1 MTWFE
6 RSQPLLILLSVLLGL
21 GLAQIGDVA
30 ALADHLITPLL
41 MGMLYAAFLPIPLRH
56 LGRAFGNY
64 RVTLA
69 SLAVNF
75 VWTPLLAWGLGALF
89 LRDAPDLRVGL
100 LMLMVTPCTDW
111 YLVFTGIAKG
121 NVSLA
126 TALLPLNFVLQMVLL
141 PVYLALFAQALV
153 SLDLGVLAGK
163 IATVLLIPLALALLS
178 RYGISWLRGPTRP
191 HQKLPQVAMVQLLCL
206 NLAVV
211 AIFAAEG
218 EALLQRLDLLLW
230 LLLPIGSFFVI
241 NFVLAQWLGRRL
253 RLAYPEVVCLTCTT
267 LARNSPVALAVAAA
281 AFGDRP
287 LIALTLVIGPLLELP
302 IMALVAHLLLRSR
315 PGDGL
320 PRSRES

>member
-1 MTWFE
+1 MSWFE

-21 GLAQIGDVA
+21 SLALMGNIA
-30 ALADHLITPLL
+30 ALAGHLLTPLL

-64 RVTLA
+64 RVTIA
-69 SLAVNF
+69 SLAMNF
-75 VWTPLLAWGLGALF
+75 VWTPLLAWALGALF

-141 PVYLALFAQALV
+141 PVYLAIFAQSLV
-153 SLDLGVLAGK
+153 TIDLWVLGSK
-163 IATVLLIPLALALLS
+163 IVTVLLIPLALAVLS
-178 RYGISWLRGPTRP
+178 RYSINWLKGPTWL
-191 HQKLPQVAMVQLLCL
+191 HQKLPQVAMIQLLCL
-206 NLAVV
+206 NLAIV

-218 EALLQRLDLLLW
+218 EALLQRPELLLL

-241 NFVLAQWLGRRL
+241 NFVLAQWLGKRL

-302 IMALVAHLLLRSR
+302 IMALVTQLLWRLRPQTYR
-315 PGDGL
+315 DC
-320 PRSRES
+320 